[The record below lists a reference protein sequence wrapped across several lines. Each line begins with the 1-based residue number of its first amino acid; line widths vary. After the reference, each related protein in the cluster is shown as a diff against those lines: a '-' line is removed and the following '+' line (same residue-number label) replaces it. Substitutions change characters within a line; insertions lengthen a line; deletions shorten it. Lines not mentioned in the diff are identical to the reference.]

1 MFYRLQPANTPL
13 LHGIILIIHGIIINY
28 YELLRISNI
37 LLALHG
43 QQCGAVAEN
52 IQPNTVALLAGQRE
66 GLLAS

>member
-1 MFYRLQPANTPL
+1 MNSLGSNKDST
-13 LHGIILIIHGIIINY
+13 GIILKY
-28 YELLRISNI
+28 YELSRITTTN
-37 LLALHG
+37 LAIHG

>member
-1 MFYRLQPANTPL
+1 MQGWLRLLVISLGSNKES
-13 LHGIILIIHGIIINY
+13 IGIIIKY
-28 YELLRISNI
+28 CELLRITNNY
-37 LLALHG
+37 LAIHG

>member
-1 MFYRLQPANTPL
+1 MNSLGSNKDST
-13 LHGIILIIHGIIINY
+13 GIILKY
-28 YELLRISNI
+28 YALSRITTKNI
-37 LLALHG
+37 AIHG